1 MPPQSVGMPRA
12 ARCPYSV
19 AMNAFWPWII
29 ALAET
34 AGTDPAAWGAK
45 RYIVLIGGALLIIL
59 VLLAVLIVLIA
70 LRRARRRKR
79 DDAAARSPSA
89 APDAWMEAGRRAEPE
104 TKYITLA
111 TGAETVRPET
121 GEPTPEVEQAFGPMV
136 GDRPIAVVTGGAL
149 RVGKAICTSLV
160 KAGCDLVLTYNTSV
174 EGARETAIELTKLG
188 AAVRLMR
195 LPLED
200 TDAVERAGAMLA
212 RDLPRLDVLVHNASV
227 YGPTPLEMISP
238 ETALLFWKVNA
249 LAPLLLTKRLAP
261 RLAESTRPGGGA
273 VVAMADIH
281 AAGRPRKE
289 FAAYSMSKAAL
300 VEMVRSLS
308 RELAPKVRVNAVAP
322 GVVAWPE
329 GGQETEADKQAYL
342 KRVPLGRAGTPE
354 DAAEAVRWLAMDAH
368 YTTGQ
373 VIRVDGGRFLS

>member
-1 MPPQSVGMPRA
+1 MRF
-12 ARCPYSV
+12 PYSV
-19 AMNAFWPWII
+19 AMNALWPWII
-29 ALAET
+29 VLAQDS
-34 AGTDPAAWGAK
+34 AGAK
-45 RYIVLIGGALLIIL
+45 HETRKVLTQGLTLLAIVVLAGLVLILGLLL
-59 VLLAVLIVLIA
+59 FMA
-70 LRRARRRKR
+70 LRRSRRLQERTEVT
-79 DDAAARSPSA
+79 SA
-89 APDAWMEAGRRAEPE
+89 PVDPWLEAGRRTEPE
-104 TKYITLA
+104 TKYITVGPSVEA
-111 TGAETVRPET
+111 GRPEA
-121 GEPTPEVEQAFGPMV
+121 GEAAPEAEQAFGPMG
-136 GDRPIAVVTGGAL
+136 GDRPIAVVTGGAR

-195 LPLED
+195 LALED
-200 TDAVERAGAMLA
+200 TEAVERAAAMLA

-238 ETALLFWKVNA
+238 ETAQLFWKVNT
-249 LAPLLLTKRLAP
+249 LAPLLLTKHLAR

-289 FAAYSMSKAAL
+289 FVAYSMSKAAL
-300 VEMVRSLS
+300 LEMVQTLS

-322 GVVAWPE
+322 GVVVWPE
-329 GGQETEADKQAYL
+329 DETEAGKEAYL
-342 KRVPLGRAGTPE
+342 KRVPLERAGTPE